1 MSRHRSALYGTVL
14 GIIVATVGSADD
26 AHAGGLFLT
35 EMGTPDLGTAAA
47 GRAALADDATT
58 AFGNPAGMA
67 RLDQSQLLVGIQ
79 PAYGIT
85 EFNRDS
91 GTTTSG
97 GNGGNAMGFLPGMG
111 AYGVYSATPDLK
123 FGLSLA
129 SNFGGALEYESSWAG
144 RYYGTQADLLTLGA
158 FPVASYRV
166 NDWLSLGIG
175 AQVLYGRLNYKT
187 AVANVTGG
195 SDGQIQLKSN
205 DVGAGGLAGILVE
218 PVKGTRIGV
227 TYTSQVD
234 MDFKQKPDL
243 SGGGELFNALD
254 PRISNTKIDLGLT
267 IPQQVLLSGYQDITD
282 DLAVVGSV
290 NWQDWSQF
298 GQPSLEIT
306 STTSRST
313 TANLNY
319 KDTWGF
325 GLGTRYKVA
334 PGWLWMVGFA
344 FDTSPMSKSERTPA
358 LPLDQQY
365 RIGTG
370 IQYTLS
376 DVLTLG
382 GAYEYL
388 NLGNADINRSRGP
401 LAGTLQGDYST
412 NEVHFF
418 NVTLNWKL

>member
-1 MSRHRSALYGTVL
+1 MNRHSPALHGAA
-14 GIIVATVGSADD
+14 VALLVVVGSAGC
-26 AHAGGLFLT
+26 AHAAGLFLT

-47 GRAALADDATT
+47 GRAALAEDAAT
-58 AFGNPAGMA
+58 AFGNPAGMS
-67 RLDQSQLLVGIQ
+67 RLDQSQVLVGLQ

-85 EFNRDS
+85 EFKRGS
-91 GTTTSG
+91 GTTTTG
-97 GNGGNAMGFLPGMG
+97 GDGGNAMGFLPGMG
-111 AYGVYSATPDLK
+111 AYGVFSATPDLK

-129 SNFGGALEYESSWAG
+129 SNFGGALEYESTWAG
-144 RYYGTQADLLTLGA
+144 RYYGTQADLLTLSA
-158 FPVASYRV
+158 MPAVSYRI
-166 NDWLSLGIG
+166 NDWLSVGAG
-175 AQVLYGRLNYKT
+175 AQVMYGRLNYKT
-187 AVANVTGG
+187 AVANATGG

-205 DVGAGGLAGILVE
+205 DVGAGGFAGVLVE

-227 TYTSQVD
+227 TYNSQIE
-234 MDFKQKPDL
+234 MDFNQKPDL
-243 SGGGELFNALD
+243 SGGGEVFNALD
-254 PRISNTKIDLGLT
+254 PRISSARIDLGLT

-282 DLAVVGSV
+282 QLAVVGSV

-298 GQPSLEIT
+298 GQPSLEID
-306 STTSRST
+306 STTNRSG
-313 TANLNY
+313 TANLDY

-358 LPLDQQY
+358 LPLDRQY

-370 IQYTLS
+370 VQYALS

-382 GAYEYL
+382 GAYEYF
-388 NLGNADINRSRGP
+388 NLGSADINRSRGP
-401 LAGTLQGDYST
+401 LSGTLQGDYST

-418 NVTLNWKL
+418 NMTVNWKL

>member
-1 MSRHRSALYGTVL
+1 VWLGVSVALG
-14 GIIVATVGSADD
+14 AVGHTQA
-26 AHAGGLFLT
+26 AGLFLT

-47 GRAALADDATT
+47 GRAALAEDAAT

-67 RLDQSQLLVGIQ
+67 RLDGSQLLVGVQ

-85 EFNRDS
+85 EFRRGS
-91 GTTTSG
+91 GTTTTG
-97 GNGGNAMGFLPGMG
+97 GDGGNAGGFIPGMG
-111 AYGVYSATPDLK
+111 AYVVYSATPDLK
-123 FGLSLA
+123 FGLSLG

-144 RYYGTQADLLTLGA
+144 RYYGTKSNLITLGA

-166 NDWLSLGIG
+166 NDWLSIGAG

-195 SDGQIQLKSN
+195 GDGQIQLKSN

-218 PVKGTRIGV
+218 PLKGTRIGV

-243 SGGGELFNALD
+243 SGGGAVFDAID
-254 PRISNTKIDLGLT
+254 PRISAAKVDLGLN
-267 IPQQVLLSGYQDITD
+267 IPQQVLLSAYQDITD
-282 DLAVVGSV
+282 ELAIVGSV

-298 GQPSLEIT
+298 GQASLSVAAQT
-306 STTSRST
+306 DRSATTDI
-313 TANLNY
+313 NY
-319 KDTWGF
+319 NDTWGF
-325 GLGTRYKVA
+325 GLGARYKVA

-344 FDTSPMSKSERTPA
+344 FDTSPTSKSQRTPG
-358 LPLDQQY
+358 LPLDRQY

-370 IQYTLS
+370 IRYALS
-376 DVLTLG
+376 EVLTLG
-382 GAYEYL
+382 GGYEYL
-388 NLGNADINRSRGP
+388 NLGNADLNRSRGP

-418 NVTLNWKL
+418 NVTLSWML

>member
-1 MSRHRSALYGTVL
+1 MNRHGPALHGAAFA
-14 GIIVATVGSADD
+14 IVVVAVGSAGC
-26 AHAGGLFLT
+26 ARAAGLFLT

-67 RLDQSQLLVGIQ
+67 RLDQSQILVGIQ

-85 EFNRDS
+85 EFKRGS
-91 GTTTSG
+91 GTTTTG
-97 GNGGNAMGFLPGMG
+97 GDGGNAMGFLPGMG

-144 RYYGTQADLLTLGA
+144 RYYATQADLLTLSA
-158 FPVASYRV
+158 MPAVSYRI
-166 NDWLSLGIG
+166 NDWLSLGAG
-175 AQVLYGRLNYKT
+175 AQVMYGRLNYKT
-187 AVANVTGG
+187 AVAHATSG

-205 DVGAGGLAGILVE
+205 DVGAGGFAGILLE
-218 PVKGTRIGV
+218 PVKGTRVGV
-227 TYTSQVD
+227 TYNSQIE
-234 MDFKQKPDL
+234 MDFKQRPDL
-243 SGGGELFNALD
+243 SGGGDVFNLLN
-254 PRISNTKIDLGLT
+254 PRISSANINMSLT

-282 DLAVVGSV
+282 QLAVVGSV

-298 GQPSLEIT
+298 GQPSLEID
-306 STTSRST
+306 STTSRSA
-313 TANLNY
+313 TANLDY

-334 PGWLWMVGFA
+334 PGWLWTVGFA
-344 FDTSPMSKSERTPA
+344 FDTSPMSKSERTPS
-358 LPLDQQY
+358 LPLDRQY

-370 IQYTLS
+370 VQYALN
-376 DVLTLG
+376 DAMTLG

-388 NLGNADINRSRGP
+388 NLGSADINRSRGP

-418 NVTLNWKL
+418 NVTLNWRL

>member
-1 MSRHRSALYGTVL
+1 MKRRGPALHGVAL
-14 GIIVATVGSADD
+14 AIVVSVGGAGY
-26 AHAGGLFLT
+26 AHAAGLFLT

-47 GRAALADDATT
+47 GRAALAVDAST

-67 RLDQSQLLVGIQ
+67 RLDQSQIVVGIQ

-85 EFNRDS
+85 EFNRGS
-91 GTTTSG
+91 GTTTTG

-144 RYYGTQADLLTLGA
+144 RFYSTQSDLLTLSA
-158 FPVASYRV
+158 MPAVSYRI
-166 NDWLSLGIG
+166 NDWLSLGAG
-175 AQVLYGRLNYKT
+175 AQVMYGRLNYKT

-195 SDGQIQLKSN
+195 SEGQIQLKSH
-205 DVGAGGLAGILVE
+205 DVGAGGFAGILVE
-218 PVKGTRIGV
+218 PVQGTRIGV
-227 TYTSQVD
+227 TYNSQIKL
-234 MDFKQKPDL
+234 DFDQRPDL
-243 SGGGELFNALD
+243 SGGGDIFNALD
-254 PRISNTKIDLGLT
+254 PRISATKIDLGLT
-267 IPQQVLLSGYQDITD
+267 IPQQVLLSGYQDLTD
-282 DLAVVGSV
+282 QLAVVGSV

-298 GQPSLEIT
+298 GQPSLEID
-306 STTSRST
+306 STTSHSA

-344 FDTSPMSKSERTPA
+344 FDTSPMSKGERTPA
-358 LPLDQQY
+358 LPLDRQY

-370 IQYTLS
+370 IQY
-376 DVLTLG
+376 VLNDTMTLG
-382 GAYEYL
+382 GAYEYF